1 VVNER
6 DTLQTRADTDA
17 LAATQLRRELA
28 AVVNERDSLKP
39 QLGQQTEAGA
49 DTLASAQLRQELAAV
64 ALERDTLQAQA
75 EADTLA
81 RAQLRRDL
89 AAVVNERDTL
99 QAQAEGDALAVAQ
112 LRRELAAVALERDS
126 LKSQLG
132 EQTKAEAD
140 ASARLHSQL
149 EAKDTE
155 CKRLASVQLEH
166 RETIDRQGTELA
178 TAAAAVRAEVDT
190 AKTAANAFASTIRTL
205 EARCQGKQDKLDAL
219 EAQLHALQSSAT
231 DSSSGRDDGA
241 YDSGD
246 ASIPS
251 LLSSS
256 AGTASAPQAP
266 NAGMQPGVRVFRMQA
281 HGVRRDLSLGSTQP
295 SR

>member
-1 VVNER
+1 VALER
-6 DTLQTRADTDA
+6 DTLK
-17 LAATQLRRELA
+17 
-28 AVVNERDSLKP
+28 S
-39 QLGQQTEAGA
+39 QLGQQTEVDA
-49 DTLASAQLRQELAAV
+49 DILARAQLRRDLAAV
-64 ALERDTLQAQA
+64 ALERDTLQTRV
-75 EADTLA
+75 DTDALA
-81 RAQLRRDL
+81 AAQLRREL

-99 QAQAEGDALAVAQ
+99 QAQAEADTLAVAQ

-132 EQTKAEAD
+132 QQTEAEAD

-166 RETIDRQGTELA
+166 REIIERQGTELA
-178 TAAAAVRAEVDT
+178 TAAAAVRAEADT
-190 AKTAANAFASTIRTL
+190 AKTAANAFESTIRTL

-256 AGTASAPQAP
+256 AGTTSAPQAP
-266 NAGMQPGVRVFRMQA
+266 SAGMQPGVRVFRMQA
-281 HGVRRDLSLGSTQP
+281 HGVRRDLSFGAQP